1 MTPSDRPLRLLL
13 AVYLVLFLIYLFLP
27 LGFMSVAAFNEFRFP
42 AVTPWRGFTLKW
54 FAALAEDPLLWDALA
69 TSILIGVAVVLVSL
83 PLGLAGALTLTR
95 LRLRAR
101 SGLYAMLVSPV
112 LIPGIVIGIST
123 IMLWDRAFGLKG
135 NWYIATF
142 AQASFISAYA
152 MLLFLAR
159 LQRLDPH
166 LEEAALDLGAT
177 PRQTFFRITLPFL
190 MPAILA
196 AAALGF
202 MQSFENYNTTLFS
215 IGIDQTLTIYI
226 ASKVR
231 TALTPAVNALAV
243 IMIALT
249 VLGTVVFELTQR
261 RKAARAASAARRRRA
276 ADAAE
281 VDGAAAASAPR

>member
-13 AVYLVLFLIYLFLP
+13 TVYLGLFLAYLFLP
-27 LGFMSVAAFNEFRFP
+27 LLFMVVAAFNAFRFP

-54 FAALAEDPLLWDALA
+54 FATLAEDPLLWDALG
-69 TSILIGVAVVLVSL
+69 TSLLIGVAVVAISL

-95 LRLRAR
+95 VRLRAR
-101 SGLYAMLVSPV
+101 PLLYAVLVSPV
-112 LIPGIVIGIST
+112 LTPGIVIGIST
-123 IMLWDRAFGLKG
+123 IMLWDQAFGLKG

-159 LQRLDPH
+159 LQRLDPQ

-177 PRQTFFRITLPFL
+177 PRQAFFRITIPFL
-190 MPAILA
+190 MPSILA

-215 IGIDQTLTIYI
+215 IGVDQTLTIYI
-226 ASKVR
+226 AAKVR
-231 TALTPAVNALAV
+231 QALTPAVNALAV
-243 IMIALT
+243 IMIVLT
-249 VLGTVVFELTQR
+249 VLGTVAFELAQR
-261 RKAARAASAARRRRA
+261 RKARRTAA
-276 ADAAE
+276 
-281 VDGAAAASAPR
+281 PPP

>member
-1 MTPSDRPLRLLL
+1 
-13 AVYLVLFLIYLFLP
+13 
-27 LGFMSVAAFNEFRFP
+27 
-42 AVTPWRGFTLKW
+42 
-54 FAALAEDPLLWDALA
+54 
-69 TSILIGVAVVLVSL
+69 
-83 PLGLAGALTLTR
+83 
-95 LRLRAR
+95 
-101 SGLYAMLVSPV
+101 
-112 LIPGIVIGIST
+112 
-123 IMLWDRAFGLKG
+123 
-135 NWYIATF
+135 
-142 AQASFISAYA
+142 

-190 MPAILA
+190 MPAALA

-226 ASKVR
+226 AAKVR

-249 VLGTVVFELTQR
+249 VIGTVVFELTQR
-261 RKAARAASAARRRRA
+261 HKAARIASATRRRRA

-281 VDGAAAASAPR
+281 LDAAGPAPAPR

>member
-1 MTPSDRPLRLLL
+1 MTRSDRALRLML
-13 AVYLVLFLIYLFLP
+13 AIYLALFLVYLFLP
-27 LGFMSVAAFNEFRFP
+27 LGFMMVAAFNEFRFP
-42 AVTPWRGFTLKW
+42 AISPWRGFTLKW
-54 FAALAEDPLLWDALA
+54 FVELWRDPLLWDALA
-69 TSILIGVAVVLVSL
+69 TSLLIGVAVVLVSL

-101 SGLYAMLVSPV
+101 PALYAILVSPV

-123 IMLWDRAFGLKG
+123 IMLWDQAFGLKG

-177 PRQTFFRITLPFL
+177 PRQAFLRITVPFL

-226 ASKVR
+226 AAKVR

-249 VLGTVVFELTQR
+249 VAGTIAFELAQR
-261 RKAARAASAARRRRA
+261 RKTARAEALAQRRA
-276 ADAAE
+276 A
-281 VDGAAAASAPR
+281 AAARELGAGA